1 MRKMIKIKP
10 TNKIFPIIIDIINE
24 IQVVRH
30 IMHEKSFNKNL
41 IKNDLEKHL
50 FMYRYSI

>member
-1 MRKMIKIKP
+1 MNIRP

-41 IKNDLEKHL
+41 IKNDLEKHFL
-50 FMYRYSI
+50 MYRYSI

>member
-1 MRKMIKIKP
+1 MRKVINMIP
-10 TNKIFPIIIDIINE
+10 TNNMFPIIIDIINE

-30 IMHEKSFNKNL
+30 RMHEKSFNKNL

-50 FMYRYSI
+50 FIYRYSI